1 MKVYQLIRKFWYGA
15 STIEHIYL
23 CFGSSEIGE
32 ELSNQDI
39 LFPWRK
45 DSPHYEAMQRR
56 VNSFRINGSAITIY
70 C

>member
-32 ELSNQDI
+32 ELSKQDI